1 MSVVRWFLVGQP
13 FPLFPQNKIQDNQI
27 QIYSMKILLIVF
39 KNQTVIKDIKERE
52 RERTKWRK
60 AIHNKKKQ

>member
-27 QIYSMKILLIVF
+27 QIYSIKILLIVF

-52 RERTKWRK
+52 RERE
-60 AIHNKKKQ
+60 N